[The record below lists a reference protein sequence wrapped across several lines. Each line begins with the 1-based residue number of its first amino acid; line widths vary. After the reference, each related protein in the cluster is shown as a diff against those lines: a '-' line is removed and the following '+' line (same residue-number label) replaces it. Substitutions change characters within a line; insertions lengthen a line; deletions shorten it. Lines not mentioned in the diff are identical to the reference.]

1 MQNRKDQQAMASTS
15 SEAAPRALRPWYR
28 ALVPSLV
35 RRRASV
41 ASTGAAV
48 CLVVLLALGAS
59 SFWTVRT
66 QQESLETSRRER
78 VRAVATM
85 LGHSLE
91 PLLSSGE
98 VSNVRRLVA
107 DTSIEQGLEACR
119 VEFADG
125 SVLAATQASQI
136 TALELPERWPTLAA
150 DGAVDEEKVED
161 GEVRI
166 QRVLMVPGKGRAL
179 LRVATPAGEPALARS
194 DAVLGAALIAG
205 VALFGLLL
213 AQRRLSRT
221 VRGLEAIRSGLR
233 AVAEGRDARGALGV
247 HPDLAPE
254 AEAWNRVLHER
265 DMYLRREVVI
275 QAAAALNGGGTGTPT
290 ENGGTL
296 DALWHGIVV
305 VDHGGRVRFA
315 NGAAAL
321 LLGLRR
327 DQIVGQELA
336 TLSLPKDLQAPLSDV
351 VAGRSRQRQ
360 IVEIEGKDPGGDRTV
375 IRASIKPM
383 RKEDPAA
390 AIMVI
395 EDVTQQRIADE
406 SRNAL
411 VAQATHE
418 LRTPLTNIRLYVETL
433 VDEPDADAMTR
444 GRALNVIS
452 QEVRRLERIVGDML
466 SVAEMEAGGLKLRH
480 GDVRLEALF
489 EELREDFRAQA
500 ADKEIELIF
509 DMPPKL
515 PVLQGDRDRIVLT
528 LHNLVGN
535 ALKYTPAGGRV
546 QVRVL
551 ETDGSL
557 RVDVVDN
564 GIGIKPEEH
573 ELVFERF
580 YRAKDNR
587 IGTITGSGLGL
598 ALARQIARLHGGDI
612 TLTSQIDKGSTFSLV
627 LPTSREAARAAA

>member
-1 MQNRKDQQAMASTS
+1 MQNRTDTQAMPSTV

-28 ALVPSLV
+28 ALVPSLIM
-35 RRRASV
+35 RRASV
-41 ASTGAAV
+41 ASAGAVV

-66 QQESLETSRRER
+66 QQASLDTSRREQS
-78 VRAVATM
+78 RAIAAM
-85 LGHSLE
+85 LGKSIE
-91 PLLSSGE
+91 PLLSAGE
-98 VSNVRRLVA
+98 VSGVRRLVA
-107 DTSIEQGLEACR
+107 DIAIEQGLEACR

-125 SVLAATQASQI
+125 AVLAATQASQI
-136 TALELPERWPTLAA
+136 TALELPERWPTLGA
-150 DGAVDEEKVED
+150 DTID
-161 GEVRI
+161 GEEVVDGEMRI
-166 QRVLMVPGKGRAL
+166 QRVLVVPGKGRAIL
-179 LRVATPAGEPALARS
+179 KIAMTTESDSLARS
-194 DAVLGAALIAG
+194 DAVLGAAVIAG

-233 AVAEGRDARGALGV
+233 AVAEGRDARGALQL

-265 DMYLRREVVI
+265 DLYQRREVVI
-275 QAAAALNGGGTGTPT
+275 QAAAALNGGAVGAPSEVG
-290 ENGGTL
+290 NTL

-305 VDHGGRVRFA
+305 IDHGGRVRFA

-321 LLGLRR
+321 LFGLRR
-327 DQIVGQELA
+327 DQILGQDVT
-336 TLSLPKDLQAPLSDV
+336 TLELPKELQTPLTDV
-351 VAGRSRQRQ
+351 VAGRARQRQ
-360 IVEIEGKDPGGDRTV
+360 IVEMEGKNPGGDRTV
-375 IRASIKPM
+375 LRASIKPM
-383 RKEDPAA
+383 RKEDSAA
-390 AIMVI
+390 AILVI

-433 VDEPDADAMTR
+433 VDDADADALTR

-466 SVAEMEAGGLKLRH
+466 SVAEMEAGGLNLRH
-480 GDVRLEALF
+480 GDVRLETLF
-489 EELREDFRAQA
+489 DELHEDFRAQA
-500 ADKEIELIF
+500 ADKEIELVF

-551 ETDGSL
+551 EADGSL

-564 GIGIKPEEH
+564 GIGIKPDEH
-573 ELVFERF
+573 EMVFERF

-587 IGTITGSGLGL
+587 IGGIAGSGLGL

-612 TLTSQIDKGSTFSLV
+612 TVTSQIDKGSTFSLV
-627 LPTSREAARAAA
+627 LPLTRENVRAAA

>member
-1 MQNRKDQQAMASTS
+1 MQNRTDQQAMPSTS
-15 SEAAPRALRPWYR
+15 SEAAPRALRPWYK

-41 ASTGAAV
+41 ASAGAMV
-48 CLVVLLALGAS
+48 CLVVLIALGAS

-66 QQESLETSRRER
+66 QQESLDTARRER

-85 LGHSLE
+85 LGHSIE
-91 PLLSSGE
+91 PLLSAGEISG
-98 VSNVRRLVA
+98 VRRLVA
-107 DTSIEQGLEACR
+107 DTAIEQGLEACR

-125 SVLAATQASQI
+125 AVVAATQASQI
-136 TALELPERWPTLAA
+136 TAVELPEQWPTLGADTADDETVA
-150 DGAVDEEKVED
+150 DGQ
-161 GEVRI
+161 VRI
-166 QRVLMVPGKGRAL
+166 QRVLVVPGKGRAI
-179 LRVATPAGEPALARS
+179 LRVVVASESGSLARS

-213 AQRRLSRT
+213 AQRRLSKS

-233 AVAEGRDARGALGV
+233 AVAEGRDARGALEV

-254 AEAWNRVLHER
+254 AQAWNRVLHER
-265 DMYLRREVVI
+265 DMYQRREVVL
-275 QAAAALNGGGTGTPT
+275 QAAAALNGGTVGAPSEVG
-290 ENGGTL
+290 NTL

-305 VDHGGRVRFA
+305 IDHGGRVRFA

-327 DQIVGQELA
+327 DQIVGQDVA
-336 TLSLPKDLQAPLSDV
+336 TLPLAKELQDPVNAV
-351 VAGRSRQRQ
+351 VAGQTRQRQ
-360 IVEIEGKDPGGDRTV
+360 IVEMEGKAPGGDRTV

-383 RKEDPAA
+383 RKEDSAA
-390 AIMVI
+390 AVVVI

-406 SRNAL
+406 SRNSL

-466 SVAEMEAGGLKLRH
+466 SVAEMEAGGLKLRQ
-480 GDVRLEALF
+480 GDVRLDALF
-489 EELREDFRAQA
+489 EELHEDFRAQA
-500 ADKEIELIF
+500 ADKEIDLVF

-551 ETDGSL
+551 ETEDAL

-573 ELVFERF
+573 EMVFERF

-587 IGTITGSGLGL
+587 IGTIAGSGLGL

-612 TLTSQIDKGSTFSLV
+612 TLSSQIDKGSTFSLV
-627 LPTSREAARAAA
+627 LPLARESTRAAA

>member
-1 MQNRKDQQAMASTS
+1 MQNRTDQQAMPSTPK
-15 SEAAPRALRPWYR
+15 EVAPKALRPWYR
-28 ALVPSLV
+28 ALVPSLIG
-35 RRRASV
+35 RRASV
-41 ASTGAAV
+41 ASAGAVV

-59 SFWTVRT
+59 SFWTVWT
-66 QQESLETSRRER
+66 QQQNLDTSRRER

-91 PLLSSGE
+91 PLLSAGEISG
-98 VSNVRRLVA
+98 VRRLVA
-107 DTSIEQGLEACR
+107 DAAIDQRLEACR

-136 TALELPERWPTLAA
+136 TAVEIPDQWPTLAA
-150 DGAVDEEKVED
+150 DVVDQEAVVD

-166 QRVLMVPGKGRAL
+166 QRVLIVPGKGRAI
-179 LRVATPAGEPALARS
+179 LRVAAPAEEESLARS
-194 DAVLGAALIAG
+194 EAVLGAAVIAG

-233 AVAEGRDARGALGV
+233 AVAEGRDARGALDV

-254 AEAWNRVLHER
+254 ATAWNKVLRER
-265 DMYLRREVVI
+265 DLYQRREVVI
-275 QAAAALNGGGTGTPT
+275 QAAATLNGGTVGASSEVG
-290 ENGGTL
+290 NTL

-305 VDHGGRVRFA
+305 IDHGGRVRFA

-327 DQIVGQELA
+327 DQIVGHDVASL
-336 TLSLPKDLQAPLSDV
+336 TLSKELQGPLNDV
-351 VAGRSRQRQ
+351 VAGRARQRQ
-360 IVEIEGKDPGGDRTV
+360 IVEMEGKDPGGDRTV

-383 RKEDPAA
+383 RKEDAAA

-433 VDEPDADAMTR
+433 VDDADADAMTR

-480 GDVRLEALF
+480 GDVRLDALF
-489 EELREDFRAQA
+489 EELHEDFRAQA
-500 ADKEIELIF
+500 ADKEIDLVF
-509 DMPPKL
+509 DLPPKW

-535 ALKYTPAGGRV
+535 ALKYTPTGGRV

-551 ETDGSL
+551 EADGSL

-573 ELVFERF
+573 DLVFERF

-587 IGTITGSGLGL
+587 IGSIAGSGLGL

-612 TLTSQIDKGSTFSLV
+612 TVTSQIDKGSTFSLL
-627 LPTSREAARAAA
+627 LPLSREAARAAA

>member
-1 MQNRKDQQAMASTS
+1 MQNRTDQQAMPSTS
-15 SEAAPRALRPWYR
+15 SEAASRALRPWYR
-28 ALVPSLV
+28 ALVPSLI

-41 ASTGAAV
+41 ASAGAVV
-48 CLVVLLALGAS
+48 CLVVLVALGAS

-66 QQESLETSRRER
+66 QQESLDTSRRER

-85 LGHSLE
+85 LGHAIE
-91 PLLSSGE
+91 PLLSAGEISG
-98 VSNVRRLVA
+98 VRRLVSEA
-107 DTSIEQGLEACR
+107 ANEQGLESCL

-125 SVLAATQASQI
+125 AVLAATQASQI
-136 TALELPERWPTLAA
+136 TAVEVPEQWPTLPL
-150 DGAVDEEKVED
+150 DTKDTESVVD

-166 QRVLMVPGKGRAL
+166 ERVLVVPGKGRAM
-179 LRVATPAGEPALARS
+179 LRVAAAAESDTLARN
-194 DAVLGAALIAG
+194 DAVLGAAVIAG

-221 VRGLEAIRSGLR
+221 VRGLEAIRSALR
-233 AVAEGRDARGALGV
+233 AVADGRDARGALDV
-247 HPDLAPE
+247 HADLAPE
-254 AEAWNRVLHER
+254 AQAWNRVLHER
-265 DMYLRREVVI
+265 DMYQRREVVI
-275 QAAAALNGGGTGTPT
+275 QAAAALNGGAVGAPSEVG
-290 ENGGTL
+290 NTL

-305 VDHGGRVRFA
+305 IDHGGRVRFA

-327 DQIVGQELA
+327 DQIVGQDVA
-336 TLSLPKDLQAPLSDV
+336 TLSLPKDLQGPINDV
-351 VAGRSRQRQ
+351 VAGRARQRQ
-360 IVEIEGKDPGGDRTV
+360 IVEMEGKAPGGDRTV

-383 RKEDPAA
+383 RKEDSAA
-390 AIMVI
+390 AIIVI

-433 VDEPDADAMTR
+433 VDDPDADTVTR

-466 SVAEMEAGGLKLRH
+466 SVAEMEAGGLKLRS
-480 GDVRLEALF
+480 GDVRLETLF
-489 EELREDFRAQA
+489 EELHEDFRAQA
-500 ADKEIELIF
+500 ADKEIDLVF

-551 ETDGSL
+551 ETDEAL

-564 GIGIKPEEH
+564 GIGIKPDEH
-573 ELVFERF
+573 EMVFERF

-587 IGTITGSGLGL
+587 IGGIAGSGLGL
-598 ALARQIARLHGGDI
+598 ALARQIARQHGGDI

-627 LPTSREAARAAA
+627 LPLTRESVRAAA